1 VLIGNAPV
9 SWGIFEIEGMSG
21 NYQYDQVMD
30 EIAAAGYEGT
40 ELGPF
45 GYYPT
50 DPAALRGALAK
61 RGLALASSFVPVD
74 LRRPENYPAAEAQ
87 AMQVA
92 DLLQALGVKE
102 LILADE
108 YRPERAPLAGRVSA
122 ADGMS
127 DAEWESTTA
136 GLNRLGGAL
145 ADRGMT
151 AVFHHHVATYVES
164 PPEIDRLLEST
175 DPDVLGLCLDTGHAA
190 FGGADSVEILRRWGD
205 RVRYVHLKDVD
216 AAALAR
222 TRSRGLGYETG
233 VREGVFCPLG
243 QGAVDFA
250 GVFAELQRHGYA
262 GWLIVEQ
269 DIIVESTGQST
280 SPLALAKESREFLR
294 ASLGY

>member
-1 VLIGNAPV
+1 MLIGNAPV

-21 NYQYDQVMD
+21 SYPYDQVID
-30 EIAAAGYEGT
+30 EIAAAGYAGT
-40 ELGPF
+40 ELGPY

-50 DPAALRGALAK
+50 DPATLRAALAK

-74 LRRPENYPAAEAQ
+74 LRQPEGYPAAEAQ

-108 YRPERAPLAGRVSA
+108 YRPERAPLAGRVSP

-127 DAEWESTTA
+127 DAEWDSTTA
-136 GLNRLGGAL
+136 GLNRLGATL
-145 ADRGMT
+145 AARGMS

-164 PPEIDRLLEST
+164 AAEIDRLLAHT
-175 DPDVLGLCLDTGHAA
+175 DPNVLGLCLDTGHAE

-205 RVRYVHLKDVD
+205 RVRYVHLKDVN

-222 TRSRGLGYETG
+222 TRSEGLGYETG

-243 QGAVDFA
+243 TGAVDFS
-250 GVFAELQRHGYA
+250 GVFAELKRRGYS

-269 DIIVESTGQST
+269 DIIVESTGQAV

-294 ASLGY
+294 KTVG